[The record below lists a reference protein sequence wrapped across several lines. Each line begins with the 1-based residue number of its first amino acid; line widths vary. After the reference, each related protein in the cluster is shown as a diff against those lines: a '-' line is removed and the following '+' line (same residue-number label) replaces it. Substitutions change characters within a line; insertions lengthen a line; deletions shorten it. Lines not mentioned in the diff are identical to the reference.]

1 MEVTELPLSAIR
13 VSKFNTRKDLDAGTE
28 DAGIQDLADS
38 IRENGL
44 LSPVTVRRS
53 PDEFFDLIAGQRRLR
68 ACRILDWGTIPAI
81 VHNEME
87 DEDATVV
94 SLVENVHRAE
104 MNPIDKAQAYQAI
117 LNHYGN
123 VDDVSRRAG
132 VTVQTV
138 RKYLQLLKLAP
149 SIRGE
154 LGTRQGPAGVSAMAR
169 LAQMFLPEQ
178 QEDALSLIEGFRQD
192 IQIKII
198 TESGGDLGNLAKLR
212 TEAME
217 GAFDIRSCLEGL
229 CFDMPPEMKVEFK
242 ERLALRTA
250 RSLPA
255 PSR

>member
-13 VSKFNTRKDLDAGTE
+13 VSELNTRKDLDAGTE
-28 DAGIQDLADS
+28 DVGIQDLADS

-68 ACRILDWGTIPAI
+68 ACRILDWSTIPAI
-81 VHNEME
+81 VHDEMD

-104 MNPIDKAQAYQAI
+104 MNPLDKAQAYQAI
-117 LNHYGN
+117 LDHYGN

-149 SIRGE
+149 SIRVGI
-154 LGTRQGPAGVSAMAR
+154 GTRQGPAGVSTMAR
-169 LAQMFLPEQ
+169 LAQTFLPDQ
-178 QEDALSLIEGFRQD
+178 QEEALRLIDGFRQD

-198 TESGGDLGNLAKLR
+198 TESGGDLEKLAELR
-212 TEAME
+212 TAAME
-217 GAFDIRSCLEGL
+217 GAFDIRSCSEGL
-229 CFDMPPEMKVEFK
+229 CFDMPPEMKEEIQ
-242 ERLALRTA
+242 ERLELRMA
-250 RSLPA
+250 RRRSA
-255 PSR
+255 PPT

>member
-13 VSKFNTRKDLDAGTE
+13 VSEFNTRKDLDAGTE
-28 DAGIQDLADS
+28 DADIRDLADS
-38 IRENGL
+38 IHENGL

-68 ACRILDWGTIPAI
+68 ACRILDWSTIPAI
-81 VHNEME
+81 VHDEMD

-117 LNHYGN
+117 LDHYGN
-123 VDDVSRRAG
+123 LDDVSRRAG

-138 RKYLQLLKLAP
+138 RKYLQLLKLAT
-149 SIRGE
+149 SIQKGI
-154 LGTRQGPAGVSAMAR
+154 GTRQGPAGVSAMSR

-178 QEDALSLIEGFRQD
+178 QEEALRLIKGFRQD

-198 TESGGDLGNLAKLR
+198 TESGGDLDELEVLR
-212 TEAME
+212 TQAMK
-217 GAFDIRSCLEGL
+217 GAFDTRVCHDGL
-229 CFDMPPEMKVEFK
+229 CFDMPPEMKEEIQ
-242 ERLALRTA
+242 ERLELRMA
-250 RSLPA
+250 RRRPA
-255 PSR
+255 PPT

>member
-13 VSKFNTRKDLDAGTE
+13 VSEFNTRKDLDAGTE

-68 ACRILDWGTIPAI
+68 ACRILDWSTIPAI
-81 VHNEME
+81 VHDEME

-104 MNPIDKAQAYQAI
+104 MNPIDKARAYQAI
-117 LNHYGN
+117 LDHYGN

-149 SIRGE
+149 SLQDGI
-154 LGTRQGPAGVSAMAR
+154 GTKQGPAGVATMAR

-178 QEDALSLIEGFRQD
+178 QEESLRLIKGFRQD

-198 TESGGDLGNLAKLR
+198 TESGGDLEKLADLC
-212 TEAME
+212 TAAME
-217 GAFDIRSCLEGL
+217 GAFDIRSCREGL
-229 CFDMPPEMKVEFK
+229 CFDMPEEMKVEIQ
-242 ERLALRTA
+242 ERLELRMA
-250 RSLPA
+250 RRRPA
-255 PSR
+255 PPR

>member
-13 VSKFNTRKDLDAGTE
+13 VSEFNTRKDLDAGTE
-28 DAGIQDLADS
+28 DAGIQELADS

-68 ACRILDWGTIPAI
+68 ACRILDWDTIPAI
-81 VHNEME
+81 VHDEME
-87 DEDATVV
+87 NEDATVV

-104 MNPIDKAQAYQAI
+104 MNPIDKARAYQAI
-117 LNHYGN
+117 LDHYGN
-123 VDDVSRRAG
+123 VDDVSRRSG

-178 QEDALSLIEGFRQD
+178 QEEALSLIDGFRQD

-198 TESGGDLGNLAKLR
+198 TESGGNLEKLAKLH
-212 TEAME
+212 TAAME
-217 GAFDIRSCLEGL
+217 GAFDTRACHDGL
-229 CFDMPPEMKVEFK
+229 CFDMPPEMKAEIE
-242 ERLALRTA
+242 ERLAHISRMGAT
-250 RSLPA
+250 P